1 MSTVAAIVKSL
12 VGQVIA
18 VSPEGIQRILIEGD
32 RLLAGEQ
39 LDTGIGGSVTLELAD
54 GRIFELGGDTRWTG
68 TPPGSSDL
76 STAASSSEALQQTT
90 TVGADATIE
99 FDIPIVAPNA
109 PDDGGHS
116 RVMLEETAGM
126 VAPRIG
132 FPTDTGTPSSCSD
145 LHESPGNAYTSGAR
159 ALNTIHAPNATSSFT
174 DQPQAY
180 VGINL
185 NEGDDTYAL
194 TADHNIVVADIA
206 GWRVLPGQNYNLAF
220 IVDTSASMK
229 EEGVGAAKKSLE
241 TVFKVLAASAQSAHS
256 GSVNILLV
264 DFSSNVN
271 SIVSVTLN
279 EEGLK
284 QLLDALNTLKPGEG
298 DNAGTNYE
306 DAFKTTANWFNNLQ
320 SAGSCASNQTF
331 FLTDGVPTHY
341 QEERI
346 NPILGDSGTT
356 LDSFLSTID
365 YQKGMTYNGHLG
377 SGTSTINIDSDGSL
391 TLSYYSDKTWKHEP
405 LGKLYANGHGG
416 YELSTV
422 VHENPK
428 QGPNSLLNALAS
440 FELLKDLS
448 NVEAIGINDSIQL
461 VELNPFDSDG
471 VPQANIDP
479 SKLAEAIFGTTESVR
494 PGNDTVDGGGGN
506 DILFGDLITFD
517 GIASAGVHAI
527 QDYVADKLNM
537 PVNAVN
543 TETMHN
549 FITEHSAEFNVS
561 GRNDGADTLLGGAGQ
576 DIIFGQGGD
585 DHIEGGK
592 GDDVL
597 IGGKG
602 ADTFVWRA
610 GDEGNDVIR
619 DFNVQEGDRLDLRDL
634 LQSEEDIAIDNFLRI
649 TTVDG
654 ETTLQA
660 SSDGKLN
667 AAGGLANADVSIKLE
682 GVNWSN
688 TTIQSLI
695 SGADPTIKV
704 DHSNS

>member
-1 MSTVAAIVKSL
+1 MSTVVAIVKSI

-18 VSPEGIQRILIEGD
+18 VSPEGIQRVLIEGD

-39 LDTGIGGSVTLELAD
+39 LDTGIGGSVALELAD
-54 GRIFELGGDTRWTG
+54 GRILELGRNTRWTG
-68 TPPGSSDL
+68 SPPDSSDL
-76 STAASSSEALQQTT
+76 SKAASSTEALQQTIMAGT
-90 TVGADATIE
+90 DATIE
-99 FDIPIVAPNA
+99 FETTIVAPNA

-116 RVMLEETAGM
+116 SVMLQETAGK
-126 VAPRIG
+126 VAPSIG
-132 FPTDTGTPSSCSD
+132 FPTKAGTPSSCND
-145 LHESPGNAYTSGAR
+145 LHDSPGNAYTVSNR
-159 ALNTIHAPNATSSFT
+159 AHNTLHASTATPSFT

-180 VGINL
+180 VDINL
-185 NEGDDTYAL
+185 NEGDDSYTG

-229 EEGVGAAKKSLE
+229 EEGVSAAKKSLE
-241 TVFKVLAASAQSAHS
+241 SVFKILAASAQGPHS

-264 DFSSNVN
+264 DFSSEVN

-279 EEGLK
+279 DAGLQ
-284 QLLDALNTLKPGEG
+284 QLLGSLNTLKVGEG
-298 DNAGTNYE
+298 QNGGTNYE

-320 SAGSCASNQTF
+320 SAGSSASNQTF
-331 FLTDGVPTHY
+331 FITDGVPTHY

-346 NPILGDSGTT
+346 NPTLGDSGIT
-356 LDSFLSTID
+356 LDIFLSTIG
-365 YQKGMTYNGHLG
+365 YQQGMVYNGHLDR
-377 SGTSTINIDSDGSL
+377 GTTTINIDSDGSL
-391 TLSYYSDKTWKHEP
+391 KLNYLSDNTWEYEF
-405 LGKLYANGHGG
+405 LGKLRANGNGA

-428 QGPNSLLNALAS
+428 KGPNSHINALAS
-440 FELLKDLS
+440 FKLLTGLS
-448 NVEAIGINDSIQL
+448 NVEAIGMNDSIKL
-461 VELNPFDSDG
+461 TELNPFDSDG
-471 VPQANIDP
+471 EPQANIDP
-479 SKLAEAIFGTTESVR
+479 SKLAGAIFGNTEYIR
-494 PGNDTVDGGGGN
+494 PGNDTVNGGGGN
-506 DILFGDLITFD
+506 DILFGDLISFD

-527 QDYVADKLNM
+527 QAYVADKLSM
-537 PVNAVN
+537 TVNAVN

-561 GRNDGADTLLGGAGQ
+561 GSNDGADTLLGGAGQ

-592 GDDVL
+592 GNDVM

-602 ADTFVWRA
+602 ADTFMWRV
-610 GDEGNDVIR
+610 GDQGKDVIR
-619 DFNVQEGDRLDLRDL
+619 DFNVREGDRLDLRDL

-649 TTVDG
+649 TTIDD
-654 ETTLQA
+654 ETTLQV

-688 TTIQSLI
+688 TTIHSLI
-695 SGADPTIKV
+695 SGADPTIKI

>member
-1 MSTVAAIVKSL
+1 MSTVVAIVKSII
-12 VGQVIA
+12 GQVIA
-18 VSPEGIQRILIEGD
+18 ISPEGIQRILIEGD

-54 GRIFELGGDTRWTG
+54 GRILELGRDTQWTG
-68 TPPGSSDL
+68 TPPDSSDL
-76 STAASSSEALQQTT
+76 SKAASSSEALQQTIT
-90 TVGADATIE
+90 ADTDATIE
-99 FDIPIVAPNA
+99 SDTTIVAPNA

-116 RVMLEETAGM
+116 SVMLQETAGM

-132 FPTDTGTPSSCSD
+132 FPTEAGHSN
-145 LHESPGNAYTSGAR
+145 LHDSPGNAYTAGVR
-159 ALNTIHAPNATSSFT
+159 ALNTIHAPTATPSFT
-174 DQPQAY
+174 GQPQAY
-180 VGINL
+180 VAINL
-185 NEGDDTYAL
+185 NEGDDSYTG

-229 EEGVGAAKKSLE
+229 EEGVDAAKKSLE
-241 TVFKVLAASAQSAHS
+241 SVFRVLAASTQGAHS

-264 DFSSNVN
+264 DFSSKVN

-279 EEGLK
+279 EAGLQ
-284 QLLDALNTLKPGEG
+284 QLLGGLNTLKPGEG
-298 DNAGTNYE
+298 DNGGTNYE
-306 DAFKTTANWFNNLQ
+306 NAFKTTANWFNNLQ
-320 SAGSCASNQTF
+320 SAGSSASNQTF

-346 NPILGDSGTT
+346 NPLLGDSGIT
-356 LDSFLSTID
+356 LDIFLSDID
-365 YQKGMTYNGHLG
+365 YQQGMAYNGHLDK
-377 SGTSTINIDSDGSL
+377 GTTTINIDSDGSL
-391 TLSYYSDKTWKHEP
+391 TLSSFSDKTWKHEL
-405 LGKLYANGHGG
+405 LGKLRANGNGA

-422 VHENPK
+422 VREDPRI
-428 QGPNSLLNALAS
+428 GPNSLLNALAS
-440 FELLKDLS
+440 FKLLKDLS
-448 NVEAIGINDSIQL
+448 NVEAIGMNDNIKL
-461 VELNPFDSDG
+461 MDLNPFDSDG
-471 VPQANIDP
+471 EPQVNIDP
-479 SKLAEAIFGTTESVR
+479 SKLAEAIFGNTEYVR

-527 QDYVADKLNM
+527 QAYVADKLSM
-537 PVNAVN
+537 PVNTVD

-561 GRNDGADTLLGGAGQ
+561 GSNDGADTLLGGAGQ

-592 GDDVL
+592 GEDVL

-610 GDEGNDVIR
+610 GDEGKDVIR

-634 LQSEEDIAIDNFLRI
+634 LQSEEDIAIDNFLRL

-695 SGADPTIKV
+695 SGADPTIKI